1 MKKVQVL
8 FIIVLAII
16 LLISAC
22 GTKTVT
28 TTTAATTAPVTT
40 TAAPVTT
47 SKAPTTSTTAV
58 TTAPPATQTTAP
70 TTSATT
76 VATVQPVSGGT
87 FTFLHNAGLPTLG
100 SIAEAA
106 NAITLRS
113 TLPVFETLLRID
125 PTGKLIPWLA
135 DSWTIS
141 ADGKTVTFKLHPGIK
156 FSDGTVFDAAAV
168 KYNLEAALK
177 GGVRGSAVLKKITLY
192 EIIDPLTLKLTLSQY
207 DATLLQRLGS
217 TAIGQM
223 GSPTAMAKAT
233 TPENQAK
240 DHMVGTGPFL
250 FDSWQRDNFVKFK
263 KNPNYWKPG
272 QPYLDFVVLKNV
284 ADVTVSEM
292 AYRAGEAQALENI
305 DPVQAKQLAKD
316 GFTVYSPKTAF
327 LHQWMTD
334 GNNSDSPF
342 KDKRIREALEYAVDR
357 ETMALGIGMGYYEA
371 LYQPAL
377 KSSPNYDATLIQRK
391 YDPLKAKQL
400 LADAGFPNGLKTT
413 IVSDVRVRKDTL
425 VAFQTYLKAA
435 NFEATLDI
443 ADVARGASLP
453 MQGWKGILFPG
464 FPVPDNFLS
473 IAGRFGVATDY
484 ISFYRPPDWQE
495 KWNTAVATVDD
506 AARNALYKAMLKTMN
521 VEANVSFYQGDY
533 PLQVL
538 RQDILRGWELH
549 SGGYSDLWYPE
560 QVWLVKK

>member
-240 DHMVGTGPFL
+240 ITWSAPDLSCLT
-250 FDSWQRDNFVKFK
+250 
-263 KNPNYWKPG
+263 
-272 QPYLDFVVLKNV
+272 
-284 ADVTVSEM
+284 
-292 AYRAGEAQALENI
+292 AG
-305 DPVQAKQLAKD
+305 
-316 GFTVYSPKTAF
+316 S
-327 LHQWMTD
+327 
-334 GNNSDSPF
+334 
-342 KDKRIREALEYAVDR
+342 
-357 ETMALGIGMGYYEA
+357 
-371 LYQPAL
+371 
-377 KSSPNYDATLIQRK
+377 AT
-391 YDPLKAKQL
+391 
-400 LADAGFPNGLKTT
+400 T
-413 IVSDVRVRKDTL
+413 S
-425 VAFQTYLKAA
+425 
-435 NFEATLDI
+435 
-443 ADVARGASLP
+443 
-453 MQGWKGILFPG
+453 
-464 FPVPDNFLS
+464 
-473 IAGRFGVATDY
+473 
-484 ISFYRPPDWQE
+484 
-495 KWNTAVATVDD
+495 
-506 AARNALYKAMLKTMN
+506 
-521 VEANVSFYQGDY
+521 
-533 PLQVL
+533 
-538 RQDILRGWELH
+538 
-549 SGGYSDLWYPE
+549 
-560 QVWLVKK
+560 